1 MKKDK
6 DFEITEIDM
15 EEMAHLI
22 HVIPTPYLLRITL
35 GYEVIL
41 DKPFT
46 EEQYIDLAIKCLS
59 IAKEMSRS
67 KNTNEIN

>member
-6 DFEITEIDM
+6 EFEITEIDL

-22 HVIPTPYLLRITL
+22 HVIPTPNLLRIAI

-41 DKPFT
+41 RYKRRMVSIWIWSQKTFT
-46 EEQYIDLAIKCLS
+46 HTSNCK
-59 IAKEMSRS
+59 
-67 KNTNEIN
+67 TNNKL

>member
-1 MKKDK
+1 MKKEDEF
-6 DFEITEIDM
+6 DITEIDM

-22 HVIPTPYLLRITL
+22 HVIPTPDLLRICI

-46 EEQYIDLAIKCLS
+46 RQNFIDMAFKCMLV
-59 IAKEMSRS
+59 AKEMLRD
-67 KNTNEIN
+67 KNKDIN

>member
-6 DFEITEIDM
+6 EFEITEIDM
-15 EEMAHLI
+15 KEMAHLI
-22 HVIPTPYLLRITL
+22 HVIPTPYLLRIAI

-46 EEQYIDLAIKCLS
+46 KEQYIDLAMRCLEM
-59 IAKEMSRS
+59 AKEM
-67 KNTNEIN
+67 KENLNNNEIN

>member
-6 DFEITEIDM
+6 EFEITEIDL

-22 HVIPTPYLLRITL
+22 HVIPTPNLLRIAI

-46 EEQYIDLAIKCLS
+46 KEQYIDLAIRCLDM
-59 IAKEMSRS
+59 AKEMKGST
-67 KNTNEIN
+67 NNNEIN